1 MVLPQVVYFFRQ
13 PAAPDLCTISPV
25 SSSRQSYHCYYF
37 LTSWLLWS
45 LYKRGQLSK
54 QQRDNRDCSFTFLL
68 SEATK
73 GWTWDG
79 GEGGQTC
86 ADRNPAHQRWPI
98 LPGLLSACGLLTSL
112 QTNTTSPAAA
122 LGSPCQKVELE
133 SSCSWRKPS
142 WPCQMG
148 TENEK
153 PTYRCV
159 LLPEEAALP
168 APKRT
173 VAEAI
178 RAAGQVGYNTY
189 RGAMECVWTVKD
201 CVVNLGH
208 QVL

>member
-1 MVLPQVVYFFRQ
+1 MVLPQVVYFFWQ

-45 LYKRGQLSK
+45 LNKRGQLSK

-73 GWTWDG
+73 GWTRDG
-79 GEGGQTC
+79 GRGRTDMCRQKSCTPDTATSSRSTLC
-86 ADRNPAHQRWPI
+86 MWPI
-98 LPGLLSACGLLTSL
+98 DQLANQHSA
-112 QTNTTSPAAA
+112 SPAAA

-142 WPCQMG
+142 WPRQMG

-153 PTYRCV
+153 PTYRC
-159 LLPEEAALP
+159 LPLPEEAALP
-168 APKRT
+168 APKWT

-178 RAAGQVGYNTY
+178 RAAG
-189 RGAMECVWTVKD
+189 
-201 CVVNLGH
+201 
-208 QVL
+208 